1 MADSVI
7 RKSISFKQ
15 SELDYVIEQ
24 SEKYNNNFSKTL
36 NKIILEHKELTQQ
49 VQELTKQVQQKDDMI
64 KHSLTRIRL
73 ASNSSDKNAQ
83 IIIELLNSIIMHLDV
98 IPFPTNIAKSNL
110 LTIAEDDVSERIKKY
125 RTKKLDKEF
134 NK

>member
-110 LTIAEDDVSERIKKY
+110 LTIAEDDVSEKIKKY